1 MKSIFI
7 CMLILLSLYAK
18 SQDSLQAARLKS
30 LKGIVTPFST
40 IAKKDSVFLIY
51 FWSTNSELSI
61 NELNVINANL
71 EKWQSMK
78 SFRFLAVCVDDAKS
92 SGKVRPIYNMNS
104 WTFEVF
110 TDLYGDLQ
118 RALNSKNF
126 PQSMILYKN
135 EVIYEQSGSATGSEN
150 YLIERI
156 MSIKK

>member
-7 CMLILLSLYAK
+7 SIFILLSM
-18 SQDSLQAARLKS
+18 SVFCQDSLQFARLKT

-61 NELNVINANL
+61 NELNAINANL
-71 EKWQSMK
+71 EKWQTMRP
-78 SFRFLAVCVDDAKS
+78 FRFLAVCVDDSKS

-104 WTFEVF
+104 WTFEVV
-110 TDLYGDLQ
+110 TDIYGDLR

-135 EVIYEQSGSATGSEN
+135 EVIYEQSGSAGGSEN
-150 YLIERI
+150 YLIEQI